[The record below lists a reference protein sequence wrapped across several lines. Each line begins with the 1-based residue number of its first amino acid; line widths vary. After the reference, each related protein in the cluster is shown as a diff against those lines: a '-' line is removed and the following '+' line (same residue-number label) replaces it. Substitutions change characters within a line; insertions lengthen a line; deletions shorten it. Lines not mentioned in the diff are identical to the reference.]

1 MDVAEIETGSDL
13 IALIE
18 KGYSK
23 PFTRFYTL
31 YFQKLLLAS
40 DRYLKDIHTSEE
52 LVQDV
57 FLKIWEN
64 PYQLSEIK
72 SVKSYLYRSVIN
84 AAINHINRQKNI
96 AQHHLKLASEL
107 SDDYLIELDEEHEV
121 IVLLRSE
128 IEKLP
133 AQCKKIFK
141 MSRFDFLKY
150 KEIAQRLNISEK
162 TVENHIGLALRTLRH
177 RFINDEKLN
186 VKGKRYLLIMALY
199 LY

>member
-1 MDVAEIETGSDL
+1 
-13 IALIE
+13 
-18 KGYSK
+18 
-23 PFTRFYTL
+23 
-31 YFQKLLLAS
+31 LAS